1 MEALAPLHA
10 EAGIDIRIPSPDHTP
25 DPLLVL
31 DKAAAGYTG
40 PDGQPVAILKDITLM
55 VRAGARVGVLGA
67 NGAGK
72 STLIKTLADELP
84 VQAGE
89 RRASRGLAIGY
100 FHQQQLDM
108 LDLDA
113 TPLAHLARLAPD
125 AREQELPHYTG
136 GFGFSGDAAT
146 RLVGPRSGGEK
157 ARLALALVLWQ
168 KTHLTRK
175 ND

>member
-100 FHQQQLDM
+100 FHQHQPDM

-113 TPLAHLARLAPD
+113 TPLAHLDRLAPG
-125 AREQELPHYTG
+125 AREQGLRNYLGDWNSAESGTSVVGMCELG
-136 GFGFSGDAAT
+136 GQQVIHKKKT
-146 RLVGPRSGGEK
+146 K
-157 ARLALALVLWQ
+157 AHTTALEQ
-168 KTHLTRK
+168 ES
-175 ND
+175 